1 MEMDMVAAEQLM
13 HLTMS
18 GGGEDGGDRCVCRNN
33 IYYQGRYDVQGD
45 QESKNQKEKKERKE
59 KEEFIIY
66 AIEDGPAE
74 DILENVTYQV
84 QLILGSIQLIFV
96 FLFEFCSIFPYN

>member
-33 IYYQGRYDVQGD
+33 IYYQGR
-45 QESKNQKEKKERKE
+45 
-59 KEEFIIY
+59 
-66 AIEDGPAE
+66 
-74 DILENVTYQV
+74 
-84 QLILGSIQLIFV
+84 
-96 FLFEFCSIFPYN
+96 

>member
-45 QESKNQKEKKERKE
+45 QESKNQKEKKKE
-59 KEEFIIY
+59 KKKKSSLFMRLKM
-66 AIEDGPAE
+66 DQRK
-74 DILENVTYQV
+74 TYWKT
-84 QLILGSIQLIFV
+84 LPTRF
-96 FLFEFCSIFPYN
+96 N